1 MKYTTH
7 QLRQKYLD
15 FMEQKAGHNIV
26 PSAPLLPENDPT
38 TLFTGS
44 GMQPMVPYLLG
55 ESHPSG
61 SRIADSQKCFRAV
74 DINEVGDNSHTTFF
88 EMLGNWSLGDFF
100 KKEQIS
106 WMFEFLVEELELDPD
121 RLFVTA
127 FAGDKQFNVDRDNES
142 IEMWKTLFSK
152 KGVDSK
158 VEENPR
164 KNGLNNSKIFL
175 YGTDEN
181 WWSRAGAPQKM
192 PVGEPGG
199 PDSEMFWDFGADL
212 KLHENSIYK
221 DDQCHPN
228 CDCGRFLE
236 IGNNVFMEFQK
247 TKDGI
252 KPLKNKNVD
261 FGGGLER
268 IAVAISDVADVF
280 QCSVFQNL
288 REKIETISGKKYG
301 DNPTETFAFRVIM
314 DHLRAA
320 TFLISDGATPGN
332 LDQNY
337 FTRRLL
343 RRAIRNGRKLGLNEN
358 FCVTIAQTVIDDYAD
373 YYPNLLEKSIL
384 KEIEIEETQ
393 FRKTLEKGE
402 REIAKLLDNGN
413 IIDGKKA
420 FWLFE
425 TFGFPQEMT
434 EEILL
439 ENAIKKSGIKVGEN
453 ETIDSMK
460 EKIGDFLPQNFEK
473 DFQTA
478 TKAHSDASRI
488 AAAGKFSGGLADHSE
503 KTIAY
508 HTATH
513 LMLAGLREVLG
524 DHVHQKGSNITE
536 KRLRFDFNH
545 DEKLTDEQKQAVEEY
560 VNAGITANAK
570 QILTKMEKE
579 KAKAEGV
586 EGSFWEKYPDV
597 VKVYCFEDN
606 TGKVWTKEL
615 CGGPHADSTGNLG
628 IFKIKK
634 EQSSGRGIR
643 RIKAVLS

>member
-1 MKYTTH
+1 MEYTTH
-7 QLRQKYLD
+7 ELRQKYLD
-15 FMEQKAGHNIV
+15 FMEKKAGHKIV

-55 ESHPSG
+55 ERHPSG
-61 SRIADSQKCFRAV
+61 TRIADSQKCFRAV

-100 KKEQIS
+100 KKEQIT
-106 WMFEFLVEELELDPD
+106 WMFQFLIEELGLDPQ
-121 RLFVTA
+121 RFFVTA
-127 FAGDKQFNVDRDNES
+127 FAGDEKFKVARDNES
-142 IEMWKTLFSK
+142 IEMWQSLFAE
-152 KGVDSK
+152 KGIEAL
-158 VEENPR
+158 VEENPH
-164 KNGLNNSKIFL
+164 KNGLNKSKIFL

-181 WWSRAGAPQKM
+181 WWSRAGSPEKM

-199 PDSEMFWDFGADL
+199 PDSEMFWDFGAKL

-221 DDQCHPN
+221 DAPCHPN

-247 TKDGI
+247 TKDGVEF
-252 KPLKNKNVD
+252 LKNKNVD

-280 QCSVFQNL
+280 ECSVFQNL
-288 REKIETISGKKYG
+288 RTKIEALSGKKYG
-301 DNPTETFAFRVIM
+301 ANPAETFAFRVIM

-343 RRAIRNGRKLGLNEN
+343 RRAIRNGRKLGLNDN
-358 FCVTIAQTVIDDYAD
+358 FCVEVAKVVIEDYSE
-373 YYPNLLEKSIL
+373 YYPNLLDKNIL

-402 REIAKLLDNGN
+402 REISKLLKNGSV
-413 IIDGKKA
+413 IDGKKA

-439 ENAIKKSGIKVGEN
+439 ENAIKQSGIRIDKN

-460 EKIGDFLPQNFEK
+460 EKIGDFLPPNFEK
-473 DFQTA
+473 DFQA
-478 TKAHSDASRI
+478 ASKAHSDASRS
-488 AAAGKFSGGLADHSE
+488 AAAGKFAGGLADHSE
-503 KTIAY
+503 KTTAY

-545 DEKLTDEQKQAVEEY
+545 DEKLTDEQKQAVEKY
-560 VNAGITANAK
+560 VNDAIKANAK
-570 QILTKMEKE
+570 QILTEMDKA

-586 EGSFWEKYPDV
+586 EGSFWEKYPDI
-597 VKVYCFEDN
+597 VKVYTFKDD

-615 CGGPHADSTGNLG
+615 CGGPHAESTGKLG
-628 IFKIKK
+628 VFKIKK